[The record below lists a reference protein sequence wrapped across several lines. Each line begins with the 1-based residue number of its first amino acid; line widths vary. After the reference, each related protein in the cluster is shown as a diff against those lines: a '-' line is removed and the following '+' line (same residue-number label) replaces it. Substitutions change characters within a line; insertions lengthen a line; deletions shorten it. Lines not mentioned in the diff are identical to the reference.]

1 MPNPVRIFK
10 RKYDGTVTRER
21 SGDLVDGHAD
31 GWLAVHME
39 AGRHESLRFGAPAS
53 APAHMLAF
61 LSETEPVVW
70 WLFYDELGRFL
81 QAHADAALPARL
93 RGREIDFVD

>member
-1 MPNPVRIFK
+1 M
-10 RKYDGTVTRER
+10 GTLPRAHAQHRER
-21 SGDLVDGHAD
+21 LRRHVATVD

-39 AGRHESLRFGAPAS
+39 AGRHESVRFGAPAS